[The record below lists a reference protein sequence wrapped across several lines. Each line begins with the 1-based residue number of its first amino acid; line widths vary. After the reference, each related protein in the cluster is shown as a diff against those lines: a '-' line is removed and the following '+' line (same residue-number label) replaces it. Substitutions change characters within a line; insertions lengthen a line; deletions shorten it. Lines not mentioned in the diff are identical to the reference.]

1 MNKYSHGSCALLNRG
16 GGNGM
21 GITSHGNHAFLG
33 REEVRWIRVA
43 GGRWGGSPLRIKN
56 HYAP

>member
-21 GITSHGNHAFLG
+21 GIHFTWKSFLG

-43 GGRWGGSPLRIKN
+43 GGRWGGPPLRIKN